1 MEVVGPLPFTERAK
15 NRFEAAR
22 TSVFVPK
29 VPVLLRFFFAEFGGN
44 TFPPRAENI
53 LNNILSNISKLV
65 FERLPKSDDEIKTRF
80 DMIFPKR
87 GLTAITR

>member
-1 MEVVGPLPFTERAK
+1 MEVGAPTLLQKGLTIALKPLEL
-15 NRFEAAR
+15 
-22 TSVFVPK
+22 
-29 VPVLLRFFFAEFGGN
+29 VLLCRKYLSFCVFFAEFGGN

>member
-1 MEVVGPLPFTERAK
+1 MEVGAPTLLQKGLTIALKPLEY
-15 NRFEAAR
+15 
-22 TSVFVPK
+22 SVVVPK

>member
-1 MEVVGPLPFTERAK
+1 MEVGAPILFTERAN
-15 NRFEAAR
+15 NRSKAAR
-22 TSVFVPK
+22 ISVVVPK

-87 GLTAITR
+87 GLTAITH